1 MVRWNITIPK
11 ETDQTVRA
19 FLMRK
24 GGKKA
29 DLSRFVDEAV
39 RCHVFDLTVRHIK
52 DRNAEYD
59 QREII
64 ELVNCEADAV
74 RVGRRS

>member
-11 ETDQTVRA
+11 EMDQTVRA
-19 FLMRK
+19 FLKRG

-39 RCHVFDLTVRHIK
+39 RCHVFDLTVRKIK
-52 DRNAEYD
+52 DRNAGYD
-59 QREII
+59 QREILEI
-64 ELVNCEADAV
+64 VDRDVDAV
-74 RVGRRS
+74 RAGRRT